1 MNLLEHRNMK
11 NKAQKK
17 NSPKAKPD
25 LKLSFSK
32 LAANR
37 GKQVMPG
44 IPAIKVK
51 PAATN
56 NNNENRKGLYDKSSD
71 YLNQVLSA
79 VKNRQ
84 SFALEPGFQILQ
96 RIAEGVHPQDELF
109 IMAIHLDDRFKYV
122 VYHSINV
129 AIYALIMAD
138 DLGLDQTSKIEL
150 SMAAL
155 LHDIGMA
162 VIPDKILYKQ
172 EELSPQ
178 EIEILRNRPNYS
190 YKILCSC
197 GDGFAYLAETAAQVY
212 ERIDGSGY
220 PRGLKGEEI
229 HEYAQIIGLLDMYEA
244 LVHSRPQRDKVTH
257 FTAVKEII
265 NSCKHR
271 FQRKH
276 LKSLL
281 SIFTVF
287 PIHSYVRLNSNA
299 IGRVIETYADQPM
312 RPKLQI
318 LYDSQRRKVLTE
330 RIVVLPD
337 NPLLN
342 IVDSVPE
349 SEIDELSKTQ
359 SG

>member
-1 MNLLEHRNMK
+1 MSLVEFRNMK
-11 NKAQKK
+11 NIARK
-17 NSPKAKPD
+17 NGGSQAKQD

-32 LAANR
+32 LAANQDQR
-37 GKQVMPG
+37 APHRER
-44 IPAIKVK
+44 AIKTGSQ
-51 PAATN
+51 PIN
-56 NNNENRKGLYDKSSD
+56 NNHNRKGLYDKASI
-71 YLNQVLSA
+71 YLNQVLTT
-79 VKNRQ
+79 VKNRK
-84 SFALEPGFQILQ
+84 SFALDAGFRILEKM
-96 RIAEGVHPQDELF
+96 AEGEHTQDELF

-122 VYHSINV
+122 IHHSINV
-129 AIYALIMAD
+129 AIYALKMAD
-138 DLGLDQTSKIEL
+138 DLGFDQTRKIEL

-172 EELSPQ
+172 EELSRQ
-178 EIEILRNRPNYS
+178 EIDILRNRPNYS
-190 YKILCSC
+190 YKILRSF

-220 PRGLKGEEI
+220 PRGLRGEEI
-229 HEYAQIIGLLDMYEA
+229 HEYAQVIGLLDMYEA

-257 FTAVKEII
+257 FTAVKEVI

-271 FQRKH
+271 FHRRH

-299 IGRVIETYADQPM
+299 VGRVIETYADQPM

-342 IVDSVPE
+342 IVDSVTE
-349 SEIDELSKTQ
+349 SEIKELSRT
-359 SG
+359 

>member
-1 MNLLEHRNMK
+1 MSLVEFHNMK

-17 NSPKAKPD
+17 NSPNSKQE
-25 LKLSFSK
+25 LKLSFRK

-37 GKQVMPG
+37 DMQSLPVPG
-44 IPAIKVK
+44 K
-51 PAATN
+51 PAVKTESNSKAKYNGN
-56 NNNENRKGLYDKSSD
+56 NRERLYEESSL

-79 VKNRQ
+79 VKNHK
-84 SFALEPGFQILQ
+84 SFALEPGFRILEKMAK
-96 RIAEGVHPQDELF
+96 RDHPQDELF
-109 IMAIHLDDRFKYV
+109 IMAIHLDDRYKYV
-122 VYHSINV
+122 VHHSINV
-129 AIYALIMAD
+129 AIFALKMAD
-138 DLGLDQTSKIEL
+138 DLGLDQPRKIEL

-162 VIPDKILYKQ
+162 VIPDKTLYKQ
-172 EELSPQ
+172 ENLSRQ
-178 EIEILRNRPNYS
+178 EIAIFRDQPNYS
-190 YKILCSC
+190 YKILQSF
-197 GDGFAYLAETAAQVY
+197 GENSAYLAETAVQVY

-220 PRGLKGEEI
+220 PRGLRGDEI
-229 HEYAQIIGLLDMYEA
+229 HEYAQIIGLLDMYET
-244 LVHSRPQRDKVTH
+244 LIHSRPQRDKVTH
-257 FTAVKEII
+257 FAAIKEVI
-265 NSCKHR
+265 NTCKHR

-342 IVDSVPE
+342 IVDSVSE
-349 SEIDELSKTQ
+349 SEVLELCKI
-359 SG
+359 

>member
-1 MNLLEHRNMK
+1 
-11 NKAQKK
+11 
-17 NSPKAKPD
+17 
-25 LKLSFSK
+25 
-32 LAANR
+32 
-37 GKQVMPG
+37 
-44 IPAIKVK
+44 
-51 PAATN
+51 
-56 NNNENRKGLYDKSSD
+56 
-71 YLNQVLSA
+71 
-79 VKNRQ
+79 
-84 SFALEPGFQILQ
+84 
-96 RIAEGVHPQDELF
+96 
-109 IMAIHLDDRFKYV
+109 MAIHLDDRFKYV

-129 AIYALIMAD
+129 AIYALKMAD

-172 EELSPQ
+172 EELSRQ

-318 LYDSQRRKVLTE
+318 LYDSQRRKVLTK

-349 SEIDELSKTQ
+349 SEIDELSKT
-359 SG
+359 

>member
-1 MNLLEHRNMK
+1 MSLLDFQDMK
-11 NKAQKK
+11 NKVQNKSNSKAQQ
-17 NSPKAKPD
+17 NM
-25 LKLSFSK
+25 KLSFRK
-32 LAANR
+32 LAANQGR
-37 GKQVMPG
+37 QALSGELVLKAEPKAN
-44 IPAIKVK
+44 P
-51 PAATN
+51 N
-56 NNNENRKGLYDKSSD
+56 LNNRKGLYDKSSI
-71 YLNQVLSA
+71 YLNQVLGA
-79 VKNRQ
+79 VKNRK
-84 SFALEPGFQILQ
+84 SFALEPGFQIIK
-96 RIAEGVHPQDELF
+96 RMAEGVHSQDQLF

-122 VYHSINV
+122 IHHSINV
-129 AIYALIMAD
+129 AIYALRMAD

-155 LHDIGMA
+155 VHDIGMA

-172 EELSPQ
+172 EALSRQ
-178 EIEILRNRPNYS
+178 EIDILRNRPNYS
-190 YKILCSC
+190 FKILRSF

-220 PRGLKGEEI
+220 PRGLKGDEI

-257 FTAVKEII
+257 FTAVKEVI
-265 NSCKHR
+265 NTCKHR
-271 FQRKH
+271 FRRNH

-312 RPKLQI
+312 RPRLQI
-318 LYDSQRRKVLTE
+318 LYDSQSRKVLTE
-330 RIVVLPD
+330 RIVDLPD

-342 IVDSVPE
+342 IVDSVPD
-349 SEIDELSKTQ
+349 SEIKELSKI
-359 SG
+359 